1 MRRLSVPK
9 LIDRSLRQNPIKK
22 WLDWP
27 RSLTSVAWFLRSPDN
42 SETESLEWYLSL
54 AKAASLGD
62 ALTLGVPRD
71 SRLRRRRTPRRGQFR
86 VPVRAGAAHGVDPF
100 VLADY
105 YLVPFRSAI
114 RDADAR
120 GIMCR
125 RVTLAPLRCLHVA
138 LSPGA
143 LLAQL
148 QRRAGRAH
156 LPLKIDAQ
164 RA

>member
-1 MRRLSVPK
+1 MYKRQAQDGSKRTL
-9 LIDRSLRQNPIKK
+9 LQGIMSLKHMAAN
-22 WLDWP
+22 
-27 RSLTSVAWFLRSPDN
+27 
-42 SETESLEWYLSL
+42 SLEQT
-54 AKAASLGD
+54 APFNRHNFD
-62 ALTLGVPRD
+62 
-71 SRLRRRRTPRRGQFR
+71 
-86 VPVRAGAAHGVDPF
+86 AGAAHGVDPF

-156 LPLKIDAQ
+156 LPLPPDAQ